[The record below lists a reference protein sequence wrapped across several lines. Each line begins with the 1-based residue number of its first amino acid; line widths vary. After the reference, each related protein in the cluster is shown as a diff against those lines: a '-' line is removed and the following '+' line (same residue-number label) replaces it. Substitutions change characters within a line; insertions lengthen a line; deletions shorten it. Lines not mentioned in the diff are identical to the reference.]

1 MQLKNLPSK
10 RNLHESYIIT
20 QFYVRDSNRAQS
32 KSIYHW
38 IIIQNSLQTVTAMV
52 NFDLKQKSSKI
63 LTIAFSNANVRTRTK
78 RLTADKTSDSIEIH
92 AVLEYLNQNLNQKQE
107 IEHD

>member
-1 MQLKNLPSK
+1 M
-10 RNLHESYIIT
+10 
-20 QFYVRDSNRAQS
+20 
-32 KSIYHW
+32 
-38 IIIQNSLQTVTAMV
+38 QNSLQTVTAMV